1 MAARLPM
8 ARKVRSLRVRVAE
21 WRDKGETVALVPTM
35 GGLHDGHL
43 SLVRLAKKKADR
55 AVVSIFVNPKQFGPS
70 EDFASY
76 PRDEAG
82 DAKKLAPFGTDLI
95 FAPTVEEM
103 YPEGFGTRIDLGG
116 LTEVLCG
123 ASRPGHFSGMATVV
137 AKLLLQ
143 CLPDFALFG
152 EKDYQQLLVIQRMVA
167 DLNIPVK
174 ILGGPI
180 ARDSDGLALSSRNM
194 YLDAHERRTAP
205 LLYQTIRH
213 VASDLAKEGAAD
225 DAIVAGRARLEDAG
239 FKVDYLEVR
248 GAMTLDAPADLDT
261 AKARVFVAAYLGR
274 TRLIDNVPVPRRA

>member
-1 MAARLPM
+1 
-8 ARKVRSLRVRVAE
+8 
-21 WRDKGETVALVPTM
+21 M

-55 AVVSIFVNPKQFGPS
+55 AVISIFVNPKQFGPG

-82 DAKKLAPFGTDLI
+82 DAKKLASLSADLI
-95 FAPTVEEM
+95 FAPKAQEM
-103 YPEGFGTRIDLGG
+103 YPQGFATRIDLGG

-152 EKDYQQLLVIQRMVA
+152 EKDYQQLLVVRRIAA

-180 ARDSDGLALSSRNM
+180 VRDSDGLALSSRNM
-194 YLDAHERRTAP
+194 YLNAHERRTAP
-205 LLYQTIRH
+205 LLHRTIAE
-213 VASDLAKEGAAD
+213 VASELGQGRASDGA
-225 DAIVAGRARLEDAG
+225 ITAGRARLEAAG
-239 FKVDYLEVR
+239 FKIDYLEVR
-248 GAMTLDAPADLDT
+248 DALTLEAPANLGT
-261 AKARVFVAAYLGR
+261 AKARVFVAAFLGR
-274 TRLIDNVPVPRRA
+274 TRLIDNVPVPKRA

>member
-8 ARKVRSLRVRVAE
+8 ARKVRSLRARVAE

-55 AVVSIFVNPKQFGPS
+55 AVVSIFVNPTQFGPS
-70 EDFASY
+70 EDFTSY
-76 PRDEAG
+76 PHDVAG
-82 DAKKLAPFGTDLI
+82 DAKKLAPLGADLI
-95 FAPTVEEM
+95 FAPAVEEM

-123 ASRPGHFSGMATVV
+123 ASRPGHFSGVATVV
-137 AKLLLQ
+137 SKLLLQ
-143 CLPDFALFG
+143 CLPDIALFG

-180 ARDSDGLALSSRNM
+180 VRDSDGLALSSRNM

-205 LLYQTIRH
+205 LLYQTIRD
-213 VASDLAKEGAAD
+213 VASDLAKGGAAE
-225 DAIVAGRARLEDAG
+225 DAIVAGRGLLEDAG
-239 FKVDYLEVR
+239 FKVDYLEMR
-248 GAMTLDAPADLDT
+248 DAATLDTPANLDT
-261 AKARVFVAAYLGR
+261 AKARVFVAAFLGR
-274 TRLIDNVPVPRRA
+274 TRLIDNVAVLQRA